1 MLTNT
6 FNHCP
11 TTRYQGS
18 KRRLMP
24 WLFDIFSNLEF
35 DSCLDIFGGTASV
48 SYLLKTMGKSV
59 TFNDYLTSNSITA
72 KAIIQNNSVR
82 LCPEDFNPLFERN
95 DHPDIVTE
103 VFSGIFFTDEEN
115 LQIDN
120 LIYRIDFDRK
130 TNLTGFK
137 KDMALHSLFQ
147 SLLMKR
153 PFNLFHRAN
162 LYIRTNDVKRSFGNK
177 KTWDTPIKELMERIR
192 LETNRAIFNNGKN
205 HRVYNLDALEV
216 EGGFDLVY
224 IDPPYYAQDK
234 RSPQDYYKYYHF
246 LEGLSNYNSWKSKID
261 YNRKNRPILKEDVGF
276 NKGSFIDDLTTL
288 LSVHR
293 ESIIVMSYKSPGY
306 PSIEKLKNIMEDTH
320 KNPIVYS
327 KKHSYSLNK
336 NNGHYL
342 ENLIVA
348 HPKC

>member
-1 MLTNT
+1 MITNN
-6 FNHCP
+6 FNQGP

-18 KRRLMP
+18 KRRLIP
-24 WLFDIFSNLEF
+24 WLFDVFSTLEF
-35 DSCLDIFGGTASV
+35 DSCLDLFGGTASV
-48 SYLLKTMGKSV
+48 SYLLKTMGKIV
-59 TFNDYLTSNSITA
+59 TFNDYLSSSSITA
-72 KAIIQNNSVR
+72 RAIIKNNSVR
-82 LCPEDFNPLFERN
+82 LYPDDVNPLFEKIN
-95 DHPDIVTE
+95 HPDIVSE

-120 LIYRIDFDRK
+120 LIYRIKFDKK
-130 TNLTGFK
+130 TKLTGLK
-137 KDMALHSLFQ
+137 KDLALHSLFQ

-162 LYIRTNDVKRSFGNK
+162 LNLRTNDVKRSFGNK

-192 LETNRAIFNNGKN
+192 LETNRTVFNSGKN
-205 HRVYNLDALEV
+205 HQVYNLDALEV
-216 EGGFDLVY
+216 KTGFDLIY
-224 IDPPYYAQDK
+224 LDPPYYARDN
-234 RSPQDYYKYYHF
+234 RSYQDYYKYYHF

-261 YNRKNRPILKEDVGF
+261 YSRKSRPILKEGASF
-276 NKGSFIDDLTTL
+276 KKGSFIDDLETL

-306 PSIEKLKNIMEDTH
+306 PSIEKLVNIMEETH
-320 KNPIVYS
+320 KNPIIHS
-327 KKHSYSLNK
+327 KNHSYSLNK
-336 NNGHYL
+336 TNGHYF